1 MRILLVSPY
10 HGGSHA
16 AWARSLQRHSRHEIE
31 LLTLPDRFWKW
42 RMHGGAVTL
51 ARRWLRDGPA
61 ADAIL
66 ATDMLDL
73 TTFLALTRPAT
84 DGVPAVLYMHEN
96 QLTYPLP
103 AAGEGGP
110 MRRQGGERDHHY
122 AFVNFASM
130 LAAERVVFNSRFHHD
145 AWFEELPCFLRHF
158 PEHNELGA
166 VEALRARSS
175 VLPVGIE
182 AGALRRT
189 EPTAAR
195 VSAPG
200 PQPAGKSQPSG
211 LGTERSPKREDL
223 HSTAAAS
230 RDPASAGSGTAG
242 APLVLWNQRW
252 EYDKNPAQ
260 LLRALRDVADRGVAF
275 RLAICGRPYGESP
288 PELAAIREAFADRL
302 VHFGFAEDDAYR
314 RLLGEASIVV
324 STAVHE
330 FFGIAV
336 LEAMAAGAFAILPD
350 RLSYPELLDGPEVGE
365 ATRER
370 CLYDSHEGL
379 VDRLAWGVQSP
390 GEATRMGAELARNA
404 RRFDWT
410 QVAPAYDA
418 LFERVRRETAR
429 GDRPREQ

>member
-1 MRILLVSPY
+1 MRVLLVSPY

-16 AWARSLQRHSRHEIE
+16 AWALGLRRHSRHEIE

-51 ARRWLRDGPA
+51 ARRWLRDGTA
-61 ADAIL
+61 VDAIL

-73 TTFLALTRPAT
+73 TTFLALTRPASG
-84 DGVPAVLYMHEN
+84 GVPAVLYMHEN

-103 AAGEGGP
+103 ADGETGP

-130 LAAERVVFNSRFHHD
+130 LAAERVVFNSEFHRD
-145 AWFEELPCFLRHF
+145 TWFEALPRFLRHF

-166 VEALRARSS
+166 IEALRARSS

-200 PQPAGKSQPSG
+200 PHSAGKSQPSQ
-211 LGTERSPKREDL
+211 LGPTRAPEQEDL
-223 HSTAAAS
+223 RSTAAAS
-230 RDPASAGSGTAG
+230 RDSADAGSGTAG

-260 LLRALRDVADRGVAF
+260 LLRALRDVADRGIAF

-288 PELAAIREAFADRL
+288 PELATIRETFADRL
-302 VHFGFAEDDAYR
+302 AHFGFADDDEYR
-314 RLLGEASIVV
+314 RLLGEAAIVV

-336 LEAMAAGAFAILPD
+336 LEAMAAGAFAVLPN
-350 RLSYPELLDGPEVGE
+350 RLSYPELLDGPEVSDE
-365 ATRER
+365 TRR
-370 CLYDSHEGL
+370 SCLYDSHDGL
-379 VDRLAWGVQSP
+379 VDRLVRGLQSP
-390 GEATRMGAELARNA
+390 EETAQMRAELARSA
-404 RRFDWT
+404 RRFDWRR
-410 QVAPAYDA
+410 VAPAYDE
-418 LFERVRRETAR
+418 LLDRLRLETTDSVSSR
-429 GDRPREQ
+429 